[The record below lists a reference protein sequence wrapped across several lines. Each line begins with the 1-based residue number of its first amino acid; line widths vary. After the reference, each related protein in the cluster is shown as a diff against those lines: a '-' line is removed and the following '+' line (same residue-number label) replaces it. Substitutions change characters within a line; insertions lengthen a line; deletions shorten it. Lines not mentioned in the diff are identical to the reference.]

1 MNSVIG
7 SKEDF
12 IEKLLDN
19 IYKGLDLHPHVFDT
33 EQLDKRLSRLQ
44 QELVGLVKIN
54 AKTGFDTTDYDKEYE
69 VLATEMEE
77 LRANRQGLI
86 DRDAAKA
93 LRLQRIEELKEHIQT
108 QETALTKFDEDLFR
122 RLIEKVSV
130 KSLVEVT
137 FVFKTGVEV
146 KELLG

>member
-1 MNSVIG
+1 MAG
-7 SKEDF
+7 
-12 IEKLLDN
+12 
-19 IYKGLDLHPHVFDT
+19 G
-33 EQLDKRLSRLQ
+33 
-44 QELVGLVKIN
+44 
-54 AKTGFDTTDYDKEYE
+54 

-86 DRDAAKA
+86 DEDAAKA
-93 LRLQRIEELKEHIQT
+93 LRVQRIEELREYIET
-108 QETALTKFDEDLFR
+108 QETALNKFDEDLFH

-146 KELLG
+146 KELLE